1 MKCEIIRDLLPSYL
15 DGLTSKESNMEIEEH
30 LANCKLCSEILQ
42 QMQKELEEKSEM
54 EKKKINPFRKFNRR
68 MKGAVAAAVAICIAL
83 GGAGWKLL
91 GHGFAID
98 PDQVD
103 MEVRLEGNMLVMD
116 FAMQTKGT
124 MQTATMY
131 DGQSAEVA
139 LRRTL
144 SLPFD
149 DSKNEFSWGID
160 LNLLQIESGE
170 KLTVAMNHGELET
183 TTAVE
188 GDAVTIQN
196 GDAGPTALLMFQ
208 EGDQVVGVTSAAG
221 EKTLE
226 EYTIT
231 VDYGKEKES
240 YTMKELLEM
249 AE

>member
-1 MKCEIIRDLLPSYL
+1 MKCEIVRDLLPSYL
-15 DGLTSKESNMEIEEH
+15 DGLTSKESNMEIEDH
-30 LANCKLCSEILQ
+30 LADCQLCSEILQ
-42 QMQKELEEKSEM
+42 QMQKELEEKGEI

-91 GHGFAID
+91 GKGFAVD
-98 PDQVD
+98 PEQVD
-103 MEVRLEGNMLVMD
+103 MGVRLEGNMLVMD

-131 DGQSAEVA
+131 DSQSAEVA
-139 LRRTL
+139 LRRVLT
-144 SLPFD
+144 LPFD

-160 LNLLQIESGE
+160 LNMLQIESGQ
-170 KLTVAMNHGELET
+170 KLTVTMHNGELET
-183 TTAVE
+183 ATVVDD
-188 GDAVTIQN
+188 DAVTIQN
-196 GDAGPTALLMFQ
+196 GDAGPTALLMFR
-208 EGDQVVGVTSAAG
+208 EGDQAVGVTAAG
-221 EKTLE
+221 DQALE

-231 VDYGKEKES
+231 VDYGREKES